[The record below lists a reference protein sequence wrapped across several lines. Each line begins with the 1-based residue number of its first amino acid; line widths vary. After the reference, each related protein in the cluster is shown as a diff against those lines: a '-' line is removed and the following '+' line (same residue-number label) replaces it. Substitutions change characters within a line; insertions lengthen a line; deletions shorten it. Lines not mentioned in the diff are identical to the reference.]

1 MGFRKSV
8 RAFPRTFW
16 TANTMELFER
26 WAWYGIFIILPL
38 YLTGSIDDGA
48 LGFSQNQKGILM
60 GTVTGILYFLPLFT
74 GAIADRYG
82 YKKVLAISYIILSIG
97 YLSLGYVSSYTSVYF
112 VFLFVALGAGLFK
125 PVISATVAKT
135 SEGKNSSL
143 GFGIFYMIV
152 NIGAFIGPIVASQSR
167 EISWK
172 YPFMISAVAILIN
185 LLLLLFFYKEPPREK
200 DDSPLG
206 ASLIRILKNIWIA
219 VSDLKFLI
227 FLMII
232 VGFWTMYNQLFFSLP
247 VFIEQWVNTSAMYDA
262 IHSFWPW
269 LAEKAGTPQQTI
281 NPEMIVNIDAFY
293 IVLFQVLISSLI
305 MKYKPINTIIA
316 GFLISS
322 IGIGLWFVTQNG
334 FYLFLTIFIFAVG
347 EMASSPRIME
357 YIGKIAPKDKVALY
371 MGAYYLPF
379 SLGNIFAGLL
389 SGPVYERISDKIE
402 LIKLEIDRRGM
413 QIPEISETFTKNDFL
428 EKASRML
435 DMNQTELTNYLWT
448 NYHPYNFWIVVT
460 GIGLFTTLSLFA
472 YDRILR
478 PKKS

>member
-1 MGFRKSV
+1 MGFAKTIRE
-8 RAFPRTFW
+8 FPRTFW

-82 YKKVLAISYIILSIG
+82 YKKVLVISYIILSIG
-97 YLSLGYVSSYTSVYF
+97 YLSLGYVSSYTSVYL

-152 NIGAFIGPIVASQSR
+152 NIGAFVGPIVASQSR

-185 LLLLLFFYKEPPREK
+185 LILVLVFYKEPPREK
-200 DDSPLG
+200 DDTPLG
-206 ASLIRILKNIWIA
+206 ASMIKILKNIWVAI
-219 VSDLKFLI
+219 SDLKFLV
-227 FLMII
+227 FLIII

-247 VFIEQWVNTSAMYDA
+247 VFIEQWVNTSAMYEA

-281 NPEMIVNIDAFY
+281 NPEMIVNIDALY

-322 IGIGLWFVTQNG
+322 IGIGLWFITQNG
-334 FYLFLTIFIFAVG
+334 FYLFMTIFIFAIG
-347 EMASSPRIME
+347 EMSSSPRVIE

-379 SLGNIFAGLL
+379 SIGNILAGII
-389 SGPVYERISDKIE
+389 SGPVYEKISDKIE
-402 LIKLEIDRRGM
+402 LIKLEVADRGM
-413 QIPEISETFTKNDFL
+413 QIPEISKTFTKNDFL
-428 EKASRML
+428 EKASQML
-435 DMNQTELTNYLWT
+435 DMNQAELTNYLWT

-460 GIGLFTTLSLFA
+460 GIGMLTTLSLFA

-478 PKKS
+478 SKKG